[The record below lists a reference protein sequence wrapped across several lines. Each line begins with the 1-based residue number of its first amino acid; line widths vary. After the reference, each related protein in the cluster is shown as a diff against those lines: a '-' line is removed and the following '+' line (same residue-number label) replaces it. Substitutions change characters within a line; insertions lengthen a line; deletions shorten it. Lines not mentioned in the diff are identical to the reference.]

1 MNKIGQRIK
10 QLRKENKITQEE
22 LGKMFGMVKSTISL
36 YENGKSNPDDEI
48 KQKIAD
54 QFNVS
59 IDWLLGRTDERR
71 TADEIIA
78 EYKEKELE
86 FEELFDRFNI
96 YFEGRKL
103 TEKDKKSI
111 ISFLQMLTD
120 APGERIQPVI

>member
-1 MNKIGQRIK
+1 MKTIGQRIR
-10 QLRKENKITQEE
+10 QLRKENNITQEE
-22 LGKMFGMVKSTISL
+22 LGKMYGLAKSTVSL
-36 YENGKSNPDDEI
+36 YESGRSNPDDEI

-54 QFNVS
+54 HFNVS

-96 YFEGRKL
+96 YFEGKKL

-111 ISFLQMLTD
+111 ISFLQMLR
-120 APGERIQPVI
+120 EREYGSE

>member
-111 ISFLQMLTD
+111 ISFLQMLR
-120 APGERIQPVI
+120 ERESSL

>member
-96 YFEGRKL
+96 YFEGKKL

-111 ISFLQMLTD
+111 ISFLQMLR
-120 APGERIQPVI
+120 ERESSL

>member
-1 MNKIGQRIK
+1 MKTIGQRIR
-10 QLRKENKITQEE
+10 QLRKENNITQEE
-22 LGKMFGMVKSTISL
+22 LGKMYGLAKSTVSL
-36 YENGKSNPDDEI
+36 YESGRSNPDDEI

-54 QFNVS
+54 HFNVS

-86 FEELFDRFNI
+86 FEELFEKFSI
-96 YFEGRKL
+96 YFKGRKL

-111 ISFLQMLTD
+111 ISFLQMLR
-120 APGERIQPVI
+120 ERESGS

>member
-1 MNKIGQRIK
+1 MKTIGQRIR
-10 QLRKENKITQEE
+10 QLRKENNITQEE
-22 LGKMFGMVKSTISL
+22 LGKMYGLAKSTVSL
-36 YENGKSNPDDEI
+36 YESGRSNPDDEI
-48 KQKIAD
+48 KQMIAD
-54 QFNVS
+54 HFNVS
-59 IDWLLGRTDERR
+59 VDWLLGRTDERR

-111 ISFLQMLTD
+111 ISFLQMLR
-120 APGERIQPVI
+120 ERESCS

>member
-96 YFEGRKL
+96 YFEGKKL

-111 ISFLQMLTD
+111 ISFLQMLR
-120 APGERIQPVI
+120 ERESGS